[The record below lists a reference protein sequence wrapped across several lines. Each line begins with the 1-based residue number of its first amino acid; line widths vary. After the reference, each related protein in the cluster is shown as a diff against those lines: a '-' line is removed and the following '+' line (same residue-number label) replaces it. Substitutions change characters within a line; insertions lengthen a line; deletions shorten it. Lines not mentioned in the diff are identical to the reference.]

1 MYKTYQDLGFLK
13 KGKEEME
20 RETESLMKLGTTCF
34 TSYTMSPMGF
44 THTYS
49 KAEAIGNF
57 KIRNKIKLQIY
68 QLCTYHHGDNQ
79 KNSHHGDLSLPL
91 SA

>member
-1 MYKTYQDLGFLK
+1 
-13 KGKEEME
+13 ME

-57 KIRNKIKLQIY
+57 KIRNKIKL
-68 QLCTYHHGDNQ
+68 
-79 KNSHHGDLSLPL
+79 
-91 SA
+91 